1 MSSCLDK
8 ACQDLKQYF
17 CNLIPCSLCK
27 SPSEE
32 DERAAEVDQKK
43 KRSIENR
50 FRKIWPKPIDITV
63 GLLKAEGHYI
73 THLAYGLSIFLVKKA
88 DDK

>member
-32 DERAAEVDQKK
+32 DERAAEEDQKK
-43 KRSIENR
+43 
-50 FRKIWPKPIDITV
+50 
-63 GLLKAEGHYI
+63 
-73 THLAYGLSIFLVKKA
+73 
-88 DDK
+88 